1 MGHEGISN
9 ANAAA
14 LTGSSSSSSS
24 SSSDSD
30 LGSAAGSSVSKAPL
44 FTDDF
49 TSGGAENDEF
59 AASMRAPRSLRALAD
74 LDLNLSDIL
83 DADGGGGVSGL
94 QSGEVSARATLR
106 QLQLDAEELP

>member
-1 MGHEGISN
+1 MGHEGTSN

-14 LTGSSSSSSS
+14 LAGSSSSSSS

-30 LGSAAGSSVSKAPL
+30 SGSGSGSSVPKAPL

-49 TSGGAENDEF
+49 TSGGVENDEF

-83 DADGGGGVSGL
+83 DADGGGVSGL